1 VSGASPL
8 RAHARE
14 LRDGRPLPPA
24 DAAVPGL
31 PSLLDRDAMAAVL
44 GRSLRAGAEIEDVRV
59 TTVDY
64 RPGSGAT
71 IAYDVIVCG
80 RRQVAVASAGPAGG
94 PEAARTPARLAIARA
109 LGADAPVA
117 RPLTFDAGLGALVHW
132 YPLDLALPVLA
143 KPRAELLRLV
153 SRAGVPA
160 ERAAGPAETLLYR
173 PGQRA
178 VLRLGGVVLKAYA
191 DDAAF
196 RAGVEGLRIATGL
209 GLPRGPRLHGAF
221 ADLRLTVQPALE
233 GEPVPRIRADK
244 VAPVAGRMLRV
255 LHDAAVPGLPV
266 STPEALLADARASAA
281 LVAAIAPGLAR
292 RAFDLLAL
300 LEEYAPD
307 EAELELVP
315 SHGDFNVSQF
325 LEVDGALA
333 VLDFDEACLAPAA
346 LDAAS
351 YAANV
356 VGGREGDLG
365 RARHALDALL
375 GGYGARPAHLD
386 WYLAA
391 LLLRRARNPFRLHK
405 RRWPKRIAHMLAAA
419 EEVLLP

>member
-1 VSGASPL
+1 LRGATPL
-8 RAHARE
+8 HAHAPA
-14 LRDGRPLPPA
+14 LRDGRTLPPA
-24 DAAVPGL
+24 DPAVPSL
-31 PSLLDRDAMAAVL
+31 PSLLDPQAMATVL
-44 GRSLRAGAEIEDVRV
+44 ERSLRPGAEVDDLRITR
-59 TTVDY
+59 VDY

-71 IAYDVIVCG
+71 VTYAVSAVD
-80 RRQVAVASAGPAGG
+80 RRHVAVATAGPAGCS
-94 PEAARTPARLAIARA
+94 EAVRVPARLAIARA
-109 LGADAPVA
+109 LGADPAVA
-117 RPLTFDAGLGALVHW
+117 RPLTYDVGLGALVHW

-191 DDAAF
+191 DDTAF
-196 RAGVEGLRIATGL
+196 RAGVDGLRIAAGL

-244 VAPVAGRMLRV
+244 VAPVAGQMLRV

-292 RAFDLLAL
+292 RAFDVLAL

-365 RARHALDALL
+365 HARHALDALL

-419 EEVLLP
+419 EEVLRP